1 MDIISSGYVVDVAQ
15 RNVFLAKKCSLRV
28 IFLTMNAP
36 TVQRRNM
43 VPLPL
48 EKTGVDSSMYE
59 LLVMAYK
66 NWVNCEYSFH
76 NEEREIHWRIYCK
89 VRDGNPLTVSEKFHL
104 GIS

>member
-1 MDIISSGYVVDVAQ
+1 MS
-15 RNVFLAKKCSLRV
+15 
-28 IFLTMNAP
+28 
-36 TVQRRNM
+36 VQRVFQKNM
-43 VPLPL
+43 GVLL
-48 EKTGVDSSMYE
+48 QERTGVDSSMYE